1 MQIRGTRRSIGVKS
15 VAAAIAV
22 ALAVCGALPASA
34 EEGTSLS
41 NQVFFRGGAAGMNS
55 NRAGEAFTDTYSGNG
70 GALSSR
76 SNDSTAGYYVGGG
89 LDLLMHRDFL
99 GIKGMSLLG
108 ELGVEFKR
116 WNSNT
121 VTQAVPALAAS
132 VGGTTK
138 TDKVQM
144 TMLTVDIAP
153 KLKFME
159 GSKFRPWVIPVGL
172 DFHVISPPS
181 NQSQYLDIGVQ
192 FGAGFEYNFW
202 GPLNLGIDARYHLAS
217 NQTNTVNSYGTA
229 GAYLGILY

>member
-1 MQIRGTRRSIGVKS
+1 MMQVWTRKRNIGVWC
-15 VAAAIAV
+15 AAVVIA
-22 ALAVCGALPASA
+22 AGLAVCGAWPASA
-34 EEGTSLS
+34 DEGIGAG

-55 NRAGEAFTDTYSGNG
+55 NRSGEVFTDVYSNG
-70 GALSSR
+70 GR

-89 LDLLMHRDFL
+89 LDLLMHKDFL

-121 VTQAVPALAAS
+121 VTQAVPTVAGVAA
-132 VGGTTK
+132 GTN
-138 TDKVQM
+138 KVQM

>member
-1 MQIRGTRRSIGVKS
+1 MMQVRKRSRNIGVWR
-15 VAAAIAV
+15 AAVVIAAGLV
-22 ALAVCGALPASA
+22 VCGAWPVSA
-34 EEGTSLS
+34 EEGGG

-55 NRAGEAFTDTYSGNG
+55 NRAGEVFTDVYSGAG
-70 GALSSR
+70 RSGR

-89 LDLLMHRDFL
+89 LDLLMHKDFL

-108 ELGVEFKR
+108 EVGVEFKR

-121 VTQAVPALAAS
+121 VNQAVPTVAGATGAT
-132 VGGTTK
+132 V

-159 GSKFRPWVIPVGL
+159 GNKFRPWVIPVGL

-202 GPLNLGIDARYHLAS
+202 GPLNLGVDARYHLAS

>member
-1 MQIRGTRRSIGVKS
+1 MTRLGKGARRVGGF
-15 VAAAIAV
+15 AIA
-22 ALAVCGALPASA
+22 ALMVMSVMPLGASA
-34 EEGTSLS
+34 EEGGG

-55 NRAGEAFTDTYSGNG
+55 NRAGEVFTDVYSGAG
-70 GALSSR
+70 RSGR

-89 LDLLMHRDFL
+89 LDLLMHKDFL

-108 ELGVEFKR
+108 EVGVEFKR

-121 VTQAVPALAAS
+121 VNQAVPTVAGATGPT
-132 VGGTTK
+132 V
-138 TDKVQM
+138 TDKVIM

-172 DFHVISPPS
+172 DFLVISPPS
-181 NQSQYLDIGVQ
+181 NQSNYLDIGVQ

-202 GPLNLGIDARYHLAS
+202 GPLNLGIDVRHH
-217 NQTNTVNSYGTA
+217 QTANMTKTVNSFTTA
-229 GAYLGILY
+229 GAYLGILF

>member
-1 MQIRGTRRSIGVKS
+1 MLG
-15 VAAAIAV
+15 
-22 ALAVCGALPASA
+22 LAVCGALPASA
-34 EEGTSLS
+34 DESIGAG

-55 NRAGEAFTDTYSGNG
+55 NRAGEAFTDTFGAG
-70 GALSSR
+70 GAGR

-89 LDLLMHRDFL
+89 LDLLMHKDFL

-121 VTQAVPALAAS
+121 VVQAAPFLANDAAG
-132 VGGTTK
+132 VGTKK

-159 GSKFRPWVIPVGL
+159 GNKFRPWVIPVGL

-181 NQSQYLDIGVQ
+181 NQTTVLDIGVQ

-202 GPLNLGIDARYHLAS
+202 GPLNLGIDARYHLAA